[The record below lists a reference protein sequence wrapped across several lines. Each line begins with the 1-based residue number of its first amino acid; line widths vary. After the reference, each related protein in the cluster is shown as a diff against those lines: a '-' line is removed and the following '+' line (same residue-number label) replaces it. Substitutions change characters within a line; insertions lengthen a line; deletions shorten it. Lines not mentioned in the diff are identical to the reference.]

1 MAKKTFFL
9 SALFCV
15 ILLGC
20 STSAASLPEFTAP
33 VVDSIGRVSA
43 EVETQINSE
52 LTSFQQTGGPQ
63 IAVAV
68 VDTTGN
74 ATLENYSID
83 LARSWGIG
91 DKEKDNGVLLLI
103 ALEDRTLRIEVGS
116 GVEGELTDVTARR
129 IVDTIML
136 PRLRA
141 NDVDGAV
148 RDGARAVMQVWREK
162 ALSLNQ
168 SRQAHLLLNKHH
180 SNQFS
185 ASSCSSVSSFCS
197 PQLRRP
203 EKSVAAVYSDLLVRE
218 PFTAAALAV
227 TEVDSAE
234 EASAVLVEAAAVDSA
249 AAERA
254 GVGNAS
260 VVERQCST
268 NCRGN

>member
-1 MAKKTFFL
+1 MAKKSFYTF
-9 SALFCV
+9 ALFGV

-20 STSAASLPEFTAP
+20 SSPAASLPEFTAP

-52 LTSFQQTGGPQ
+52 LISFQQSGGPQ

-68 VDTTGN
+68 VDSTGR

-116 GVEGELTDVTARR
+116 GVEGELTDVTAGR
-129 IVDTIML
+129 IVDSVML

-148 RDGARAVMQVWREK
+148 RDGARAVMQVWGGENIVSEPIVPSNTITE
-162 ALSLNQ
+162 ATPQQ
-168 SRQAHLLLNKHH
+168 SIFGIILFFGLILL
-180 SNQFS
+180 F
-185 ASSCSSVSSFCS
+185 V
-197 PQLRRP
+197 
-203 EKSVAAVYSDLLVRE
+203 
-218 PFTAAALAV
+218 TLAV
-227 TEVDSAE
+227 RGKRNGGS
-234 EASAVLVEAAAVDSA
+234 VLGPFG
-249 AAERA
+249 A
-254 GVGNAS
+254 GSIYGGGLGNF
-260 VVERQCST
+260 
-268 NCRGN
+268 RGGFGGGFGGFGGGGGGGFSGGGAGGSW

>member
-9 SALFCV
+9 SALFIV

-20 STSAASLPEFTAP
+20 SSTAASLPEFTAP

-52 LTSFQQTGGPQ
+52 LISFQQSGGPQ

-74 ATLENYSID
+74 ATPENYSID

-116 GVEGELTDVTARR
+116 GVEGELTDVTAGR
-129 IVDTIML
+129 IVDSVML

-148 RDGARAVMQVWREK
+148 RDGARAVMQVWRGENVVLEPTVPSNTITE
-162 ALSLNQ
+162 ATPQQ
-168 SRQAHLLLNKHH
+168 SIFGIILFFGIMIL
-180 SNQFS
+180 FI
-185 ASSCSSVSSFCS
+185 
-197 PQLRRP
+197 
-203 EKSVAAVYSDLLVRE
+203 
-218 PFTAAALAV
+218 TLAV
-227 TEVDSAE
+227 RGKMRGGS
-234 EASAVLVEAAAVDSA
+234 VLGPFG
-249 AAERA
+249 A
-254 GVGNAS
+254 GTLYGGGFGNH
-260 VVERQCST
+260 
-268 NCRGN
+268 RGGFGGGFGGFGGGGGGGFSGGGAGGSW

>member
-1 MAKKTFFL
+1 MAKKSFL
-9 SALFCV
+9 KLALFGV

-20 STSAASLPEFTAP
+20 SSPAASLPDFTAP

-52 LTSFQQTGGPQ
+52 LISFQQSGGPQ

-74 ATLENYSID
+74 ATPENYSID

-116 GVEGELTDVTARR
+116 GVEGELTDVTAGR
-129 IVDTIML
+129 IVDSVML

-148 RDGARAVMQVWREK
+148 RDGARAVMQVWSGENIVSEPIVPSNTITE
-162 ALSLNQ
+162 ATPQQ
-168 SRQAHLLLNKHH
+168 SIFGIILFFGLILM
-180 SNQFS
+180 F
-185 ASSCSSVSSFCS
+185 V
-197 PQLRRP
+197 
-203 EKSVAAVYSDLLVRE
+203 
-218 PFTAAALAV
+218 TLAV
-227 TEVDSAE
+227 RGKRNGGGM
-234 EASAVLVEAAAVDSA
+234 LGPFAAGTIYGGGFGNHRGGGFGGGFGGFGGGGGGGFSGGG
-249 AAERA
+249 A
-254 GVGNAS
+254 GGS
-260 VVERQCST
+260 W
-268 NCRGN
+268 